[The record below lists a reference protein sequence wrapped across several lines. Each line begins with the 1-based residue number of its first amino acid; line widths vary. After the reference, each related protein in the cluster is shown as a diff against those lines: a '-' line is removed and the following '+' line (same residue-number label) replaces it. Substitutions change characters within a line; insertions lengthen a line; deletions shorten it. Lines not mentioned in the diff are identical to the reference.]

1 MANHWTVNPENLLF
15 KMSDLLIHVTN
26 ASVSFNKKP
35 IFNDFNFSVKA
46 GDHLAITGPD
56 FSGKSTLL
64 KCLAGKQ
71 MLSSGTIQRQFI
83 DEFIKSHKVED
94 PFFFS
99 HQLTAYLDVRH
110 SFKNLQNLKS
120 HFYQQRYNASFSG
133 DSLTTEEFL
142 NEAASKSQ
150 WKGFWD
156 FKKVVDLLNLDSL
169 LSKHLIKLSNGESR
183 RVRLGEALIKNP
195 LILFLNQPLVGIDV
209 ETRKKF
215 DSIFKAISDSK
226 ITLVIAC
233 HENEIPSIF
242 NKVVKMQKGKTPLIY
257 DRANFQP
264 AEIKTEPKII
274 SDLDKIPLSL
284 KNHPKY
290 ADIVK
295 MKDVTV
301 KYNDK
306 PVLKEINWSI
316 KQGERWSLSGPN
328 GSGKS
333 TLLSLING
341 DHPQAYAN
349 DIILFDKKR
358 GSGESIWEIKKNI
371 GFVSPELFQFFPAN
385 ITCKKAI
392 SSGFFDTI
400 GFFKKINADQEKSVM
415 QWIDLFNLS
424 EYANQPLR
432 NLPATMQR
440 LTLLA
445 RALVKNPVLLI
456 LDEPCQGF
464 GLSQQIHFKNILDS
478 LTQQNNITWIYVTHH
493 QEQLPDSVT
502 HKLILNENG
511 EVMYCGKK

>member
-1 MANHWTVNPENLLF
+1 
-15 KMSDLLIHVTN
+15 MSKPLIQVFN
-26 ASVSFNKKP
+26 ASASFNNEITFKN
-35 IFNDFNFSVKA
+35 FDFILHE
-46 GDHLAITGPD
+46 GEHTAITGAD
-56 FSGKSTLL
+56 DSGKSTLL
-64 KCLAGKQ
+64 KTLAGKQ
-71 MLSSGTIQRQFI
+71 MLSSGTIQRPFVY
-83 DEFIKSHKVED
+83 EFLKTQKIKD
-94 PFFFS
+94 PLFS
-99 HQLTAYLDVRH
+99 YQHLTAYVDVRH
-110 SFKNLQNLKS
+110 SFKNLQNLKG

-133 DSLTTEEFL
+133 DSLTTEEYL
-142 NEAASKSQ
+142 NEAAIKSQ
-150 WKGFWD
+150 WNGFWN

-183 RVRLGEALIKNP
+183 RVRLAEALIKNP
-195 LILFLNQPLVGIDV
+195 LILFMNQPLVGIDV

-215 DSIFKAISDSK
+215 DAIFKAISDSK
-226 ITLVIAC
+226 ITLIIAC
-233 HENEIPSIF
+233 HENEIPPIF
-242 NKVVKMQKGKTPLIY
+242 NRVVKMQKEKSPLIY
-257 DRANFQP
+257 ERENFQLSKK
-264 AEIKTEPKII
+264 ELTLETI
-274 SDLDKIPLSL
+274 SDVDKLPFLL

-290 ADIVK
+290 KEVVK

-306 PVLKEINWSI
+306 PVLKEINWTI
-316 KQGERWSLSGPN
+316 KQGEKWSLSGPN

-349 DIILFDKKR
+349 DITLFDKKR

-385 ITCKKAI
+385 TTCKRAI
-392 SSGFFDTI
+392 SSGFFDTL
-400 GFFKKINADQEKSVM
+400 GFFKKIDSDPEKSVM
-415 QWIDLFNLS
+415 QWIELFNLS

-432 NLPATMQR
+432 RLPTTMQR
-440 LTLLA
+440 LALLA

-464 GLSQQIHFKNILDS
+464 GFSQQNHFKNVLDALS
-478 LTQQNNITWIYVTHH
+478 KQNNITWIYVTHH

-511 EVMYCGKK
+511 EMLYCGEK

>member
-1 MANHWTVNPENLLF
+1 MPHP
-15 KMSDLLIHVTN
+15 LITITN
-26 ASVSFNKKP
+26 ASVSFNNE
-35 IFNDFNFSVKA
+35 ITLNNFYFTLNER
-46 GDHLAITGPD
+46 DHLAITGPD

-71 MLSSGTIQRQFI
+71 MLSSGTIQRPFV
-83 DEFIKSHKVED
+83 DEYIKNHKVED
-94 PFFFS
+94 PFFSF
-99 HQLTAYLDVRH
+99 HQLTAFLDVRH
-110 SFKNLQNLKS
+110 SFKNLQNLKG

-133 DSLTTEEFL
+133 DSLTTEEYL

-150 WKGFWD
+150 WNGFWD

-209 ETRKKF
+209 ETRIKF
-215 DSIFKAISDSK
+215 NSIFKAISDSK

-242 NKVVKMQKGKTPLIY
+242 NKVVKMQKSKTPLIY
-257 DRANFQP
+257 DRANFQH
-264 AEIKTEPKII
+264 AEIKTETKII
-274 SDLDKIPLSL
+274 SHLDKIPLLL
-284 KNHPKY
+284 KDHPKY
-290 ADIVK
+290 AEIVT
-295 MKDVTV
+295 MKNVTV
-301 KYNDK
+301 KYSQQ
-306 PVLKEINWSI
+306 PILKNINWTI

-358 GSGESIWEIKKNI
+358 GSGESIWDIKKNI
-371 GFVSPELFQFFPAN
+371 GFISPELFQFFPAN

-400 GFFKKINADQEKSVM
+400 GFFKKINVDQEKSVM

-424 EYANQPLR
+424 EYANRPLR
-432 NLPATMQR
+432 NLPITMQR

-464 GLSQQIHFKNILDS
+464 GLSQQIHFKNVLDALS
-478 LTQQNNITWIYVTHH
+478 QQNNITWIYVTHH

-502 HKLILNENG
+502 HKLVLNENG
-511 EVMYCGKK
+511 EILYHGYK